1 MHQLGYVFIGD
12 RVEGILNKPCLDFAL
27 AGIHMEGYIKLPAK
41 GKPSNC
47 ENPNVSG
54 FILCSL
60 NSRQLINSSC
70 LEIFPFI
77 ICYFVSP
84 WKFSGKSNVLTKIL
98 RTNTVNG
105 RESHKWIH
113 VFSLEPPLSIW
124 KASFSCLYPIPV
136 YLCLFWV
143 HGKGLKNFRL
153 HGKLGTPLTRLL
165 PFSASCFQFLS
176 PEPSLS

>member
-27 AGIHMEGYIKLPAK
+27 AGIHMEGYIKLPAE

-47 ENPNVSG
+47 ENPNISG
-54 FILCSL
+54 FIFCGL
-60 NSRQLINSSC
+60 NSRQLINLSC

-84 WKFSGKSNVLTKIL
+84 WKFSGKSNILTKIL

-105 RESHKWIH
+105 RGSHKWIH
-113 VFSLEPPLSIW
+113 AFSLGPPPISMKSLILLSV
-124 KASFSCLYPIPV
+124 SHSCVSLPV
-136 YLCLFWV
+136 
-143 HGKGLKNFRL
+143 
-153 HGKLGTPLTRLL
+153 LGTWKGPKDI
-165 PFSASCFQFLS
+165 
-176 PEPSLS
+176 